1 MNVLLCIGLLM
12 FIWFYGNYRHSLN
25 NSITEVIVDVIYYA
39 ILIFSF
45 IVLIKQ
51 HLHDNI

>member
-25 NSITEVIVDVIYYA
+25 NFITEVIVDASYYA

-45 IVLIKQ
+45 IVLTK
-51 HLHDNI
+51 

>member
-1 MNVLLCIGLLM
+1 MNILLCIELLM

-25 NSITEVIVDVIYYA
+25 NSIIEVIVDVIYYA

-45 IVLIKQ
+45 IVLTK
-51 HLHDNI
+51 